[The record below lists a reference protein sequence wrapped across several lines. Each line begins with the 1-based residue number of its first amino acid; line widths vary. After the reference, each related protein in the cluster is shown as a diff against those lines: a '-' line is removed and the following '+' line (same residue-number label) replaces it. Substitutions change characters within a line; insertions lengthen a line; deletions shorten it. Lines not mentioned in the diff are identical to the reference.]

1 MKYLTSRRRRFT
13 GLGMGKDTRELVSF
27 LEDRGFNFK
36 SFSIFMR
43 DICRHIH
50 DNDKVSKCPFLKLDL
65 TGVNA
70 PQCLCSSCSGW
81 RRVLYKESSSHLAN
95 KLYGM
100 FVEAKAAQRCNGPI
114 DHDTMKEMLR
124 GTEASLNRLIAC
136 IDVFVHEHQ
145 FDEDILHD
153 CHRDCMERSYEI
165 PS

>member
-1 MKYLTSRRRRFT
+1 MKYLASKRKRLT
-13 GLGMGKDTRELVSF
+13 GLGMGKDTKQMVSF

-43 DICRHIH
+43 DICRYIH
-50 DNDKVSKCPFLKLDL
+50 DKDKVIECPFLKLDL

-100 FVEAKAAQRCNGPI
+100 FVESKAALRCNGPI
-114 DHDTMKEMLR
+114 DFVKEMLR

-136 IDVFVHEHQ
+136 IDEFVREHQ
-145 FDEDILHD
+145 FDEDKLHD